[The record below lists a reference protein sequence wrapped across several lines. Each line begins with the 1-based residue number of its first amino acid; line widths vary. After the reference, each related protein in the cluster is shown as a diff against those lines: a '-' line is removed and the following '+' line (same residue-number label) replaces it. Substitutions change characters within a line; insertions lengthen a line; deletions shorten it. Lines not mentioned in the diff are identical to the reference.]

1 MICEHCGKEISANA
15 AICPSCGTVV
25 QPPTSY
31 GRYSSREYDNP
42 QPMPTYEQG
51 YTPLQNSEPV
61 EAVSYPPP
69 PKQEFG
75 YGPAYYAQTAYQPQ
89 PGSIN
94 VTVVN
99 TFTTSSSNYNRG
111 ALLAEIFLSLFGIY
125 GVGWLIAGETTI
137 GVVLLICSF
146 ALFWPLA
153 IMIAIFTLG
162 FGIIFCNLPLAI
174 GGIVLNAILLNNALN
189 RKAKLVSYTTVQ
201 SQQQMPP
208 RQARPQ

>member
-1 MICEHCGKEISANA
+1 MTCEGCGKEISANA

-31 GRYSSREYDNP
+31 GRYSSREYDDP
-42 QPMPTYEQG
+42 QPAPTYEQG
-51 YTPLQNSEPV
+51 YTPPLNSEPFG
-61 EAVSYPPP
+61 AAAFPPP
-69 PKQEFG
+69 PKQEPG
-75 YGPAYYAQTAYQPQ
+75 YGPAYYASTAYQPQ
-89 PGSIN
+89 PGPIN

-99 TFTTSSSNYNRG
+99 TFTTSSSNTNKG

-125 GVGWLIAGETTI
+125 GVGWLIAGETTV
-137 GVVLLICSF
+137 GVILLICSF
-146 ALFWPLA
+146 ALIWPLA

-189 RKAKLVSYTTVQ
+189 RKAKLASYTTVQ

-208 RQARPQ
+208 RRARPQ

>member
-1 MICEHCGKEISANA
+1 MICERCGKEISANA
-15 AICPSCGTVV
+15 AICPSWGTAVKP
-25 QPPTSY
+25 QTSY

-42 QPMPTYEQG
+42 QPMQTYEQG

-61 EAVSYPPP
+61 EAVSPPP
-69 PKQEFG
+69 PQQDFG

-111 ALLAEIFLSLFGIY
+111 ALLAEIFLSLYGIY
-125 GVGWLIAGETTI
+125 GVAWLIAGESTI
-137 GVVLLICSF
+137 GIVLLICSF

-162 FGIIFCNLPLAI
+162 FVIIFCNLPLAI
-174 GGIVLNAILLNNALN
+174 GGIVLNALLLNNALN

-208 RQARPQ
+208 RQARPP